1 MDSTFRW
8 HASSEV
14 DTEALGHA
22 LAEVVPP
29 GTVIALSG
37 TLGAGKTRLVK
48 SLAAGLGVPA
58 EEVISP
64 TFVIMHRY
72 EGTKTLYHFDV
83 YRIQDDDEFLELGP
97 DEYFDSQGITL
108 LEWAERVESCLPPN
122 YLKIHIEVLGET
134 EREFTLE
141 AIGEATAKLPQ
152 LVRENVG

>member
-8 HASSEV
+8 HASSEA

-64 TFVIMHRY
+64 TFVIMQRY

>member
-64 TFVIMHRY
+64 TFVIMQRY